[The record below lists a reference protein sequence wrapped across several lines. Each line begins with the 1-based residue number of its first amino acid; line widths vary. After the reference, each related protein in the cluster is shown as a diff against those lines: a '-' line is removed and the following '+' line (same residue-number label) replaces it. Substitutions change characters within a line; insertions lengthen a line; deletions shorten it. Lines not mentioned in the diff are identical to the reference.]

1 VVTHLLRFR
10 EVSGPKLREAVRVID
25 ALDDDEA
32 GADGPRLQEEPDL
45 RQLVKALA
53 RAFRC

>member
-10 EVSGPKLREAVRVID
+10 EVSGPRLREAVRVID

-32 GADGPRLQEEPDL
+32 GVDGQRLPEG
-45 RQLVKALA
+45 A
-53 RAFRC
+53 